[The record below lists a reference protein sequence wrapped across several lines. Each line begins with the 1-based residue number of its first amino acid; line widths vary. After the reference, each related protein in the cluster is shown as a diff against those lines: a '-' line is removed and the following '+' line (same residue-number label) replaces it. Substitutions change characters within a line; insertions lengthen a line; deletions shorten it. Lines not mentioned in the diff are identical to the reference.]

1 MAEARVSRVSHLGQA
16 RKNLL
21 GKFVEDVRSAR
32 GTSPLEVHDR
42 APALI
47 FKVASSA

>member
-1 MAEARVSRVSHLGQA
+1 MAEARASRVSIWDRHV
-16 RKNLL
+16 KISV
-21 GKFVEDVRSAR
+21 GKFVEDVRSAG